1 MKCGPIV
8 FLPLLAFICTFS
20 EGKSCTGQILPKILT
35 TADNT
40 ESVKNCVNRGGKCCS
55 LSKDGDFVTW
65 DGGKD
70 TKESCDMCW
79 TGKSRTDIYEK
90 MEWFFE
96 KIFVPTLS
104 SGGVI
109 AFGMGKV
116 WDMGKESDM
125 WKDWSGTKKQ

>member
-8 FLPLLAFICTFS
+8 FPLLLAFICTFS
-20 EGKSCTGQILPKILT
+20 EGKSCTGQILPQILMA
-35 TADNT
+35 ADNT
-40 ESVKNCVNRGGKCCS
+40 ESVKSCIKRGGKCCS

-96 KIFVPTLS
+96 KIVPALS
-104 SGGVI
+104 NGGVI
-109 AFGMGKV
+109 ALGMGKM
-116 WDMGKESDM
+116 WDMGKASDM

>member
-1 MKCGPIV
+1 MMCGPIV
-8 FLPLLAFICTFS
+8 FLLLLPFICTFS
-20 EGKSCTGQILPKILT
+20 EGKSCTGEILPKILT

-40 ESVKNCVNRGGKCCS
+40 ESVKNCINRGGKCCS

-70 TKESCDMCW
+70 IKETCDMCW

-90 MEWFFE
+90 MEWFCE
-96 KIFVPTLS
+96 KIFVPVLNA
-104 SGGVI
+104 GGF
-109 AFGMGKV
+109 AYGMGKA
-116 WDMGKESDM
+116 SDM

>member
-1 MKCGPIV
+1 MMCGPIV
-8 FLPLLAFICTFS
+8 FLLLLPFICTFS
-20 EGKSCTGQILPKILT
+20 EGKSCTGEILPKILT

-40 ESVKNCVNRGGKCCS
+40 ESVKNCINRGGKCCS

-70 TKESCDMCW
+70 IKETCDMCW

-109 AFGMGKV
+109 AFGMGKM